1 MRILNADGE
10 AQAIRMVAQANADQ
24 IKLVNSSASKYFTGK
39 AVELKRLETAQI
51 ALKDNV
57 KYFVS
62 PGTSLINVI
71 GDATGSKFIPIKEK

>member
-1 MRILNADGE
+1 MVEEVEFNRIAVY
-10 AQAIRMVAQANADQ
+10 A
-24 IKLVNSSASKYFTGK
+24 KHFTGK
-39 AVELKRLETAQI
+39 AIELKRLETAQI

-71 GDATGSKFIPIKEK
+71 GDATGSKIIPIEKEK